1 MQKIPGKEI
10 AQRVLDRLRSQKAPE
25 KILAA
30 IQVGTDE
37 ATAKFV
43 ERKRKAAEDVGVN
56 FRTYRLPASFSQD
69 ELRKEVGRIAAQ
81 KSVGGVLVQLPLPE
95 GVNKFYVLNAIPPR
109 KDIDVL
115 SERSLGSFYNRRGPV
130 LPPAAGA
137 VQEIWRS
144 LGRKEEIEK
153 AAIVGPG
160 FLIGQ
165 PVATWLIGKAKEIS
179 IIDEGGRMEAAYAA
193 DLIISGVGSPGI
205 IDGRKVKSGAVVL
218 DFGYGQSDG
227 KILGDF
233 LPPAEGDNPAGFYT
247 PTPGGTGPVLVAKL
261 IENFFILNS
270 ELR

>member
-30 IQVGTDE
+30 IQVGADE

-43 ERKRKAAEDVGVN
+43 EQKRRAAEEVGVR
-56 FRTYRLPASFSQD
+56 FRVYNLPANLSQD
-69 ELRKEVGRIAAQ
+69 KLRKEIGRIAAQ
-81 KSVGGVLVQLPLPE
+81 KIVGGVLVQLPLPE
-95 GVNKFYVLNAIPPR
+95 TVNKFYVLNAIPPG

-115 SERSLGSFYNRRGPV
+115 SERSLGSFYNGRGPI

-137 VQEIWRS
+137 VQEILRH
-144 LGRKEEIEK
+144 LGREGIGK

-160 FLIGQ
+160 FLVGQ
-165 PVATWLIGKAKEIS
+165 PVLTWLLGKAKEIS
-179 IIDEGGRMEAAYAA
+179 VVDKGGRVEEAYNA
-193 DLIISGVGSPGI
+193 DLIVSGAGVPGL
-205 IDGRKVKSGAVVL
+205 IDGQKVKPGAVIL
-218 DFGYGQSDG
+218 DFGYGEHGGRIS
-227 KILGDF
+227 GDF
-233 LPPAEGDNPAGFYT
+233 FPPGENENPSGFYT

-270 ELR
+270 RLR